1 MDGGSLTADGMA
13 PARAHIRALSLRDY
27 RNFERLRLELP
38 PAGLAIVGE
47 NGQGKSNLL
56 EAIYYLNL
64 LRSAR
69 GARDVDVVRFDA
81 SGFFIEAD
89 ACVPEARTLSIGFER
104 AGRRKR
110 VRRDGAVVDRLSDAL
125 GALPAVMFSPA
136 DVELVAGAPSARRRY
151 LDIML
156 ALTSRGYLR
165 ALQQY
170 RGALE
175 RRNAA
180 LRTAAKQARESTAG
194 IEVWEQPLSEHGATL
209 IRTRRA
215 WVARVQRRFAERCAA
230 IGERLPMELRYVT
243 GVNANA
249 ESLELALAEALAAKR
264 AADLRMGVTLAG
276 PHRDD
281 LGMLLAGRE
290 LRPFGSAGQQ
300 RTAAIALRTL
310 EAETV
315 RDARGASPVFLL
327 DDPFAELD
335 VRRATRVLEL
345 LREIGFGQTIL
356 AVPRDAD
363 IPLELTFLTRARV
376 ADGQVGIDA

>member
-1 MDGGSLTADGMA
+1 MHGSSPLVAEA
-13 PARAHIRALSLRDY
+13 ARARIETLTLRDF
-27 RNFERLRLELP
+27 RNFERLELAL
-38 PAGLAIVGE
+38 PAPGIAIVGE
-47 NGQGKSNLL
+47 NGQGKTNLL
-56 EAIYYLNL
+56 EAMYYFSL

-69 GARDVDVVRFDA
+69 GARDVDLVRFDA
-81 SGFFIEAD
+81 NGFFID
-89 ACVPEARTLSIGFER
+89 ARLCTPDAHELSVGFER
-104 AGRRKR
+104 AGRRKK
-110 VRRDGAVVDRLSDAL
+110 VRRDGVVAERLSDAL
-125 GALPAVMFSPA
+125 GALPAVMFSPT
-136 DVELVAGAPSARRRY
+136 DVELVAGGPSARRRY

-156 ALTSRGYLR
+156 ALTSRGYLH

-180 LRTAAKQARESTAG
+180 LRAAARQTRDATAAS
-194 IEVWEQPLSEHGATL
+194 IEVWERPLAEHGATL
-209 IRTRRA
+209 VRTRRA
-215 WVARVQRRFAERCAA
+215 WVARMLEGFADRCAA
-230 IGERLPMELRYVT
+230 IGEPASMEMRYVT

-264 AADLRMGVTLAG
+264 GGDLRVGVTLVG

-281 LGMLLAGRE
+281 LGMLLGGRD
-290 LRPFGSAGQQ
+290 LRTFGSAGQH

-335 VRRATRVLEL
+335 VRRATRVLAL
-345 LREIGFGQTIL
+345 LRDIGFGQTIL
-356 AVPRDAD
+356 VVPRDAD
-363 IPLELTFLTRARV
+363 IPVELTSLPRARV
-376 ADGQVGIDA
+376 AGGRVERES

>member
-1 MDGGSLTADGMA
+1 MHGSSPPVAEVA
-13 PARAHIRALSLRDY
+13 CARIETLSLRDF
-27 RNFERLRLELP
+27 RNFERLELTL
-38 PAGLAIVGE
+38 PAPGIAIVGE
-47 NGQGKSNLL
+47 NGQGKTNLL
-56 EAIYYLNL
+56 EAMYYFSL

-69 GARDVDVVRFDA
+69 GARDVDLVRFDA
-81 SGFFIEAD
+81 AGFFID
-89 ACVPEARTLSIGFER
+89 ARLCAPDAHELSVGFER
-104 AGRRKR
+104 AGRRKK
-110 VRRDGAVVDRLSDAL
+110 VRRDGVVADRLSDAL
-125 GALPAVMFSPA
+125 GTLPAVMFSPT
-136 DVELVAGAPSARRRY
+136 DVELVSGGPSARRRY

-156 ALTSRGYLR
+156 ALTSRGYLH

-170 RGALE
+170 RGGLE

-180 LRTAAKQARESTAG
+180 LRAAARQTRDMSAS
-194 IEVWEQPLSEHGATL
+194 IEVWEGPLAEHGATL
-209 IRTRRA
+209 VRTRRA
-215 WVARVQRRFAERCAA
+215 WVARMRDRFAERCAA
-230 IGERLPMELRYVT
+230 IGERAPMEMRYMT

-264 AADLRMGVTLAG
+264 GSDLRMGVTLVG

-281 LGMLLAGRE
+281 LDMLLGGRD
-290 LRPFGSAGQQ
+290 LRTFGSAGQQ

-335 VRRATRVLEL
+335 VRRATRVLAL
-345 LREIGFGQTIL
+345 LRDIGFGQTIL

-363 IPLELTFLTRARV
+363 IPAELTSLMRARV
-376 ADGQVGIDA
+376 ADGRVERES